1 MAIIPLFL
9 IIALVA
15 AAWPAYL
22 PHALAYFLIG
32 GLLGAGFRWAAQ
44 RHPDRRT
51 ASLAPALAIYNLYG
65 WPIAL
70 AAMFFTLKPK
80 GKTNG

>member
-1 MAIIPLFL
+1 MAVVPVFL

-15 AAWPAYL
+15 VAWPYAL
-22 PHALAYFLIG
+22 PWCLAYFVIG

-80 GKTNG
+80 GKNQ